1 MNLINKIKNSNKF
14 GFLMSM
20 PYVVYFLIFLAFPL
34 VFSFV
39 LIFHKWN
46 IITPM
51 EFIGLD
57 NFVRM
62 FQDAKFFRA
71 ILNTLIFLVIHIPLQ
86 IIIALLLAV
95 LLNKKIK
102 MRGFFRAL
110 YFLPV
115 IVSGVV
121 VTIIWQ
127 QLYAYETGLINLVLN
142 KLGLSGLPWLNSP
155 DLAMPSIAIMATWK
169 NVGLYTVLFLVGL
182 QSIPHYLYEA
192 ADIDGASEIQKFFHI
207 TLPALNNTMVLVVIL
222 STIGGFSLFV
232 EPFVMTGG
240 GPMNRTLSAMLYI
253 YNQAF
258 YFGHM
263 GYAAALGFFFAAI
276 VMVVILI
283 QKKVVG
289 RQGA

>member
-51 EFIGLD
+51 EFIGID

-127 QLYAYETGLINLVLN
+127 QLYAYETGLINLLLN

-182 QSIPHYLYEA
+182 QSIPRYLYEA